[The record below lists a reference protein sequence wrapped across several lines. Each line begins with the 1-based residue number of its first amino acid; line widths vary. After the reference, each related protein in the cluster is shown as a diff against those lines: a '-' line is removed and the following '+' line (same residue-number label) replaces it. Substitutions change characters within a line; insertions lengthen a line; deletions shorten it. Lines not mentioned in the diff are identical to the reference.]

1 MYRQIGNAVPPPL
14 AKIIASAIRPEALLK
29 KKVRVLDLCAGIGG
43 FRAGCSLVKNP
54 DIEFEVVGFA
64 EIDKYAKKAYE
75 SMYDTKHEAYI
86 GDIKSFTRKDGDDF
100 QGGFLK
106 RNASRSK
113 TIRENVP
120 NHDILFAGFPCQ
132 PFSIMGSDLG
142 VHDML
147 DRGELIFDLVEIIR
161 EKKPS
166 FFVLENVKGFY
177 TQNSGLLC
185 KKITEELSSIGDG
198 YNVKTWILNAGDFGV
213 PQVRNR
219 LFIVG
224 LSESIECDYL
234 SEPIMV
240 ETTPYQKG
248 VHSFLEKD
256 ADEKYYLSDKI
267 KKTILS
273 EGTGGWKAKPEIN
286 RFVARPLTKT
296 MHKMHRASQDNYYS
310 EAFING
316 KWDEKTKQVIETKE
330 GKDRVR
336 RITPYE
342 SLKIQGFPRRFDSE
356 GLEIWPI

>member
-14 AKIIASAIRPEALLK
+14 AKIIASAIRPETLLK

-43 FRAGCSLVKNP
+43 FRAGCLVKNP

-64 EIDKYAKKAYE
+64 EIDKYAKKGLQNRCIWSNMRLTLE
-75 SMYDTKHEAYI
+75 ISNHLHGKMVMISKVVFE
-86 GDIKSFTRKDGDDF
+86 K
-100 QGGFLK
+100 
-106 RNASRSK
+106 NASRSK

-213 PQVRNR
+213 PKVRNR

-240 ETTPYQKG
+240 ETQSLTRKAFTLSWRKTLMRSITSVTKSRKQSSAKELEAGKPNQK
-248 VHSFLEKD
+248 S
-256 ADEKYYLSDKI
+256 I
-267 KKTILS
+267 
-273 EGTGGWKAKPEIN
+273 
-286 RFVARPLTKT
+286 
-296 MHKMHRASQDNYYS
+296 
-310 EAFING
+310 
-316 KWDEKTKQVIETKE
+316 
-330 GKDRVR
+330 
-336 RITPYE
+336 
-342 SLKIQGFPRRFDSE
+342 
-356 GLEIWPI
+356 GL